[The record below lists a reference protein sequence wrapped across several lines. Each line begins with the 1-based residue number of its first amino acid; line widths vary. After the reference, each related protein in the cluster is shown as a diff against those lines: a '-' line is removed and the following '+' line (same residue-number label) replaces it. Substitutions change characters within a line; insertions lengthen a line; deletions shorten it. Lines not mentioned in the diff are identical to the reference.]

1 MAGEKEADR
10 VVFALQAFRRQP
22 RLDLRQRDL
31 LALPAAA
38 EQFAL
43 PDGGRVMRALG
54 AAEHGIDGGEDAG
67 AVRLELVEGAGGGQA
82 FQHALVD
89 RARIDAR
96 GEIGKVGE
104 LAARSRAAMIV
115 STACLPTPLSAASA

>member
-10 VVFALQAFRRQP
+10 VVFALQPLGRQP
-22 RLDLRQRDL
+22 RLDLRQRDR
-31 LALPAAA
+31 LALAAAA

-43 PDGGRVMRALG
+43 PDGGRVVRALG
-54 AAEHGIDGGEDAG
+54 AAEHGIDGGKDAG
-67 AVRLELVEGAGGGQA
+67 AVWLERVEGAGGGQA

-96 GEIGKVGE
+96 GEIGEIGE
-104 LAARSRAAMIV
+104 LGRSPRAAMIA